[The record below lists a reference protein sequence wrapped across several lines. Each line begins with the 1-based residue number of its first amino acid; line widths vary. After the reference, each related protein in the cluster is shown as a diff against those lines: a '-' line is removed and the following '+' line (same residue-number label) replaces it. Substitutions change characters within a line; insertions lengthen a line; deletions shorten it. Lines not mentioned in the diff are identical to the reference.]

1 MYEIGEYFGYGAVLA
16 GLFLYVSKSRKTISL
31 AKIVGECLWIISYFF
46 CSLYLLC
53 VLSIIAL
60 IRQIIFHF
68 RTSKKWADKK
78 YWLYMFLALTLVSP
92 AIEFSINGWANL
104 TLGAFV
110 LALLPPIGSVFN
122 VYGYY
127 SKSALYAKFRITPGV
142 LLYLIYSIGVWNIPS
157 MIGNI
162 LSVISLVI
170 GFTNEYIKYKRNK
183 KLEILE
189 KVETEND

>member
-1 MYEIGEYFGYGAVLA
+1 MYEIGEYIGYAAVFA
-16 GLFLYVSKSRKTISL
+16 GLFLYVSKSRKVIGI
-31 AKIVGECLWIISYFF
+31 AKISAECIWITSYLF

-53 VLSIIAL
+53 VLSIIAVV
-60 IRQIIFHF
+60 RQVVFYF
-68 RTSKKWADKK
+68 RTSKEWADKK
-78 YWLYMFLALTLVSP
+78 FWLYIFLALTLVSP
-92 AIEFSINGWANL
+92 VIEFSINGWSNL
-104 TLGAFV
+104 TLGMFA

-127 SKSALYAKFRITPGV
+127 SKSALHAKFWIAPGV
-142 LLYLIYSIGVWNIPS
+142 VLYLIYSIGVWNVPS

-170 GFTNEYIKYKRNK
+170 GFINEYIKYKRNK